1 MSYLRTMIV
10 IGLVLVAMVSAF
22 PSNAQEGDTQTPDE
36 ICNEAIPQV
45 TEPET
50 RTYDE
55 AEDVLEEGIDY
66 KAIFCTED
74 GAIYI
79 DLLENLTPITVNNF
93 VFLADNGYYNNT
105 TFHRV
110 IADFMAQGGD
120 PTGTGSGGPGYQFE
134 DEFVPYLAFN
144 TPGWLAMA
152 NAGPG
157 TNGSQFFITR
167 VPTPHLNGRHTIF
180 GRVLEGQ
187 DVVDDMQNRDPQ
199 NPSDAESPGVTLHTV
214 LIVTD
219 DSDIET
225 TYEAPEVATPE
236 EILETVRAI
245 PVDGYTLDEEDTGIN
260 IESFGNGT
268 AASAYWRVTE
278 CPAEPDLFELGLT
291 VVDFLDEANTA
302 EALADEAFL
311 TGSLAPGYE
320 YQEEASETVEGQ
332 LYFRPTE
339 SCDTGAEAYRY
350 VWERGR
356 YLLIMDFVVGE
367 GIVPEE
373 NRAVAA
379 ANLSTAFE
387 RNVGDII
394 LAGTL
399 SE

>member
-302 EALADEAFL
+302 EALADEEFL